1 MKLSLIPFTISS
13 SSLTQSKQN
22 NINDTSLHPTN
33 FTEIVTIIKSL
44 PLIAND
50 QLAACRTI
58 NSLKSKLFNLTGELI
73 SITQALSLSSSSE
86 SSSLFDC
93 EIKIRNKEAIVF
105 TVIFNKISSA
115 LSEEINKL
123 PKNSIL
129 YILNVKSH
137 IVFDNNSSANI
148 KFIKTANTRIFY
160 KTLSINDSENILN
173 FPFDISKLYKAHAA
187 LIKEKRMA
195 ELNRINSINT
205 GKVIVTKSEPIISK
219 VQSNPIV
226 SSQLAKKKLKIEDI
240 IFDDVKLLS
249 QIKKATKEERNIEKF
264 LSKKTKRMIYDVKN
278 IDESIKIE
286 NNTAERIDI
295 IGIITNVKIEKN
307 VTKVEI
313 TSLNDSNKI
322 QLIHYPNA
330 WDFYPKIMQ
339 IISIKNIVWKMNRN
353 FDFIIENPLKKNIEI
368 VGALNEKQFQFA
380 KELRFNS
387 NQTYSSLIS
396 LVQSKIV
403 RTKQK
408 YVLTIKDISKI
419 TGRFEKEDGE
429 EKVFRLFTKCIVDD
443 GSFEAELNLYDDLCA
458 KLFGYD
464 DKAIKALKEM
474 TEKANNGILYQ
485 KKDQT
490 DHLNQNFEDIY
501 NKQYI
506 VYAFPFSKISNKHYS
521 VKETKYFMNLG
532 EKNHLI
538 KNKAMNN
545 AFINGDIYYEKDLA
559 NREVTLVPKP
569 LLKAVYLE
577 EIIY

>member
-387 NQTYSSLIS
+387 NKTYSSLIS

-403 RTKQK
+403 RTIQK

>member
-403 RTKQK
+403 RTIQK

-458 KLFGYD
+458 KSFGYD

>member
-1 MKLSLIPFTISS
+1 MELSLIPFTISS

-33 FTEIVTIIKSL
+33 FTEIVNIIKSL
-44 PLIAND
+44 PLISND
-50 QLAACRTI
+50 QLAACRII
-58 NSLKSKLFNLTGELI
+58 NSLKNKLFNLTGELI
-73 SITQALSLSSSSE
+73 SITQALSISNNNE

-93 EIKIRNKEAIVF
+93 EIKIRNKESIVF

-173 FPFDISKLYKAHAA
+173 FPFDISQLYEAHAA

-195 ELNRINSINT
+195 ELNRINSANN
-205 GKVIVTKSEPIISK
+205 GKVIVTKTEPIISK
-219 VQSNPIV
+219 VQSNPTV
-226 SSQLAKKKLKIEDI
+226 NNQLVKKKLKIEDI
-240 IFDDVKLLS
+240 IFDDFKLLN
-249 QIKKATKEERNIEKF
+249 QIQKSTKEERNIEKF

-295 IGIITNVKIEKN
+295 IGLITSVKIEKN

-368 VGALNEKQFQFA
+368 IGTLNEKQFQLA

-387 NQTYSSLIS
+387 NKTCSSLIS

-403 RTKQK
+403 RTIQK

-464 DKAIKALKEM
+464 EKAINTLKEM
-474 TEKANNGILYQ
+474 TEKSNNGILYQ

-490 DHLNQNFEDIY
+490 DHLNQNFEKIY

>member
-1 MKLSLIPFTISS
+1 MELSLIPFTISS

-33 FTEIVTIIKSL
+33 FTEIVNIIKSL
-44 PLIAND
+44 PLISND
-50 QLAACRTI
+50 QLAACRII
-58 NSLKSKLFNLTGELI
+58 NSLKNKLFNLTGELI
-73 SITQALSLSSSSE
+73 SITQALSISNNNE

-93 EIKIRNKEAIVF
+93 EIKIRNKESIVF

-173 FPFDISKLYKAHAA
+173 FPFDISQLYEAHAA

-195 ELNRINSINT
+195 ELNRINSSNN
-205 GKVIVTKSEPIISK
+205 GKVIVTKTEQIISK

-226 SSQLAKKKLKIEDI
+226 NNQLVKKKLKIEDI
-240 IFDDVKLLS
+240 IFDDFKLLN
-249 QIKKATKEERNIEKF
+249 QIQKSTKEERNIEKF

-295 IGIITNVKIEKN
+295 IGLITSVKIEKN

-353 FDFIIENPLKKNIEI
+353 FDFILENPLKKNIEI
-368 VGALNEKQFQFA
+368 IGTLNEKQFQLA

-387 NQTYSSLIS
+387 NKTCSSLIS

-403 RTKQK
+403 RTIQK

-464 DKAIKALKEM
+464 EKAINTLKEM
-474 TEKANNGILYQ
+474 TEKSNNGILYQ

-490 DHLNQNFEDIY
+490 DHLNQNFEKIY

>member
-339 IISIKNIVWKMNRN
+339 IISIKNIAWKMNRN
-353 FDFIIENPLKKNIEI
+353 FDFIIENPLKKNIDI

-403 RTKQK
+403 RTIQK

>member
-137 IVFDNNSSANI
+137 IVFNNNSSANI

-403 RTKQK
+403 RTIQK

>member
-368 VGALNEKQFQFA
+368 GGALNEKQFQFA

-403 RTKQK
+403 RTIQK

>member
-403 RTKQK
+403 RTIQK

>member
-403 RTKQK
+403 RTIQK

-521 VKETKYFMNLG
+521 VKETKYFTNLG

>member
-403 RTKQK
+403 RTIQK

-419 TGRFEKEDGE
+419 TGRFEKEYGE

>member
-1 MKLSLIPFTISS
+1 M
-13 SSLTQSKQN
+13 
-22 NINDTSLHPTN
+22 
-33 FTEIVTIIKSL
+33 
-44 PLIAND
+44 
-50 QLAACRTI
+50 
-58 NSLKSKLFNLTGELI
+58 
-73 SITQALSLSSSSE
+73 
-86 SSSLFDC
+86 
-93 EIKIRNKEAIVF
+93 
-105 TVIFNKISSA
+105 
-115 LSEEINKL
+115 
-123 PKNSIL
+123 
-129 YILNVKSH
+129 KSH

-403 RTKQK
+403 RTIQK

-559 NREVTLVPKP
+559 HREVTLVPKP

>member
-226 SSQLAKKKLKIEDI
+226 SSQLAKR
-240 IFDDVKLLS
+240 S
-249 QIKKATKEERNIEKF
+249 
-264 LSKKTKRMIYDVKN
+264 
-278 IDESIKIE
+278 
-286 NNTAERIDI
+286 
-295 IGIITNVKIEKN
+295 
-307 VTKVEI
+307 
-313 TSLNDSNKI
+313 
-322 QLIHYPNA
+322 
-330 WDFYPKIMQ
+330 
-339 IISIKNIVWKMNRN
+339 
-353 FDFIIENPLKKNIEI
+353 
-368 VGALNEKQFQFA
+368 
-380 KELRFNS
+380 
-387 NQTYSSLIS
+387 
-396 LVQSKIV
+396 
-403 RTKQK
+403 
-408 YVLTIKDISKI
+408 
-419 TGRFEKEDGE
+419 
-429 EKVFRLFTKCIVDD
+429 
-443 GSFEAELNLYDDLCA
+443 
-458 KLFGYD
+458 
-464 DKAIKALKEM
+464 
-474 TEKANNGILYQ
+474 
-485 KKDQT
+485 
-490 DHLNQNFEDIY
+490 
-501 NKQYI
+501 
-506 VYAFPFSKISNKHYS
+506 
-521 VKETKYFMNLG
+521 
-532 EKNHLI
+532 
-538 KNKAMNN
+538 
-545 AFINGDIYYEKDLA
+545 
-559 NREVTLVPKP
+559 
-569 LLKAVYLE
+569 
-577 EIIY
+577 

>member
-1 MKLSLIPFTISS
+1 M
-13 SSLTQSKQN
+13 
-22 NINDTSLHPTN
+22 
-33 FTEIVTIIKSL
+33 
-44 PLIAND
+44 
-50 QLAACRTI
+50 
-58 NSLKSKLFNLTGELI
+58 
-73 SITQALSLSSSSE
+73 
-86 SSSLFDC
+86 
-93 EIKIRNKEAIVF
+93 
-105 TVIFNKISSA
+105 
-115 LSEEINKL
+115 
-123 PKNSIL
+123 
-129 YILNVKSH
+129 
-137 IVFDNNSSANI
+137 
-148 KFIKTANTRIFY
+148 
-160 KTLSINDSENILN
+160 
-173 FPFDISKLYKAHAA
+173 
-187 LIKEKRMA
+187 
-195 ELNRINSINT
+195 
-205 GKVIVTKSEPIISK
+205 
-219 VQSNPIV
+219 
-226 SSQLAKKKLKIEDI
+226 
-240 IFDDVKLLS
+240 S

-403 RTKQK
+403 RTIQK

>member
-278 IDESIKIE
+278 IDESIKKE

-295 IGIITNVKIEKN
+295 IGIITNEKKEKN

-403 RTKQK
+403 RTIQK

>member
-1 MKLSLIPFTISS
+1 MELSLIPFTISS

-33 FTEIVTIIKSL
+33 FTEIVNIIKSL
-44 PLIAND
+44 PLISND
-50 QLAACRTI
+50 QLAACRII
-58 NSLKSKLFNLTGELI
+58 NSLKNKLFNLTGELI
-73 SITQALSLSSSSE
+73 SITQALSISNNNE

-93 EIKIRNKEAIVF
+93 EIKIRNKESIVF

-148 KFIKTANTRIFY
+148 IFIKTANTRIFY

-173 FPFDISKLYKAHAA
+173 FPFDISQLYEAHAA

-195 ELNRINSINT
+195 ELNRINSANN
-205 GKVIVTKSEPIISK
+205 GKVIVTKTEPIISK
-219 VQSNPIV
+219 IQSNPTV
-226 SSQLAKKKLKIEDI
+226 NNQLVKKKLKIEDI
-240 IFDDVKLLS
+240 IFDDFKLLN
-249 QIKKATKEERNIEKF
+249 QIQKSTKEERNIEKY

-295 IGIITNVKIEKN
+295 IGLITSVKIEKN

-368 VGALNEKQFQFA
+368 IGTLNEKQFQLA

-387 NQTYSSLIS
+387 NKTCSSLIS

-403 RTKQK
+403 RTIQK

-464 DKAIKALKEM
+464 EKAINTLKEM
-474 TEKANNGILYQ
+474 TEKSNNGILYQ

-490 DHLNQNFEDIY
+490 DHLNQNFEKIY

>member
-339 IISIKNIVWKMNRN
+339 IISIKNIAWKMNRN

-403 RTKQK
+403 RTIQK